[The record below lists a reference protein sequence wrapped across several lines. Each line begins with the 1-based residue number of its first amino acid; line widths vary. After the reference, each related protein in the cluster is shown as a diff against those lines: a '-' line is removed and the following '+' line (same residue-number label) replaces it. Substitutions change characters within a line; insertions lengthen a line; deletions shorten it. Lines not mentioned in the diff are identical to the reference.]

1 MIKELILESLRG
13 LNLSPQPIELGLFNS
28 IWRISKTVPI
38 MRARE
43 SFSVNDKEFWRNA
56 AEEESGHDTLL
67 ASEIVKKAGSGTL
80 IRALNW
86 IPSPQMYSLMQ
97 TLMFDAS
104 EEAEI
109 LAGVYKAYLEMGIFE
124 VPIAEEVLPYCRQF
138 VDMHKELDVA
148 HVEEAI
154 AWLEAKNI
162 VDIQK
167 YINLVSSALE
177 AESRNRG

>member
-1 MIKELILESLRG
+1 
-13 LNLSPQPIELGLFNS
+13 
-28 IWRISKTVPI
+28 
-38 MRARE
+38 
-43 SFSVNDKEFWRNA
+43 
-56 AEEESGHDTLL
+56 
-67 ASEIVKKAGSGTL
+67 
-80 IRALNW
+80 
-86 IPSPQMYSLMQ
+86 
-97 TLMFDAS
+97 MFDAS